1 METLFNFLAAARRIR
16 FSMAKSLNRVGV
28 TQGEYEL
35 LGRLRAGAWCGVHD
49 VANDLLERLVIKGL
63 ICRIGSEPS
72 GVRVAR
78 ITHAGRNLLQQC
90 DHQIDVVRAGF
101 AASFTAAERTA
112 LTEFLGKLP

>member
-1 METLFNFLAAARRIR
+1 METLFGFMAAARRVRI
-16 FSMAKSLNRVGV
+16 SMAKALERLGV
-28 TQGEYEL
+28 TPADYEL
-35 LGRLRAGAWCGVHD
+35 LARLRAGAWCGVHD
-49 VANDLLERLVIKGL
+49 VADDLLERLVIKGL

-78 ITHAGRNLLQQC
+78 ITHAGRNLLEQC
-90 DHQIDVVRAGF
+90 DHQIDAVRAGF